1 MADLREA
8 GRARLA
14 ALEGHLS
21 SIQEAEKRIL
31 QQAQQQVD
39 AITEKLSQLRPRVLL
54 DESAADEYTHLV
66 EKRGRLNV
74 VIAQARKHLGAD

>member
-21 SIQEAEKRIL
+21 SIQEAEKRIM

-39 AITEKLSQLRPRVLL
+39 AITKRLDELRPKVLL
-54 DESAADEYTHLV
+54 DEAAADEYTDLV

-74 VIAQARKHLGAD
+74 VIGHARKNLGVD

>member
-74 VIAQARKHLGAD
+74 VIAQARKNLGAD